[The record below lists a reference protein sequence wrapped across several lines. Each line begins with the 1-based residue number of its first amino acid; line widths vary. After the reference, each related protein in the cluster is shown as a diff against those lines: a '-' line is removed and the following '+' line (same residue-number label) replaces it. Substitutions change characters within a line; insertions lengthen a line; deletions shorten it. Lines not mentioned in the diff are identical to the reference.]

1 MGGRGSRSSGR
12 HRAPNGYST
21 VGKIRGV
28 RVIQDKK
35 TGKGLPFH
43 GPKNG
48 SFYRKSRSG
57 AVEQFRKYDRRG
69 FPKKD
74 IDTGHDHGQ
83 GDPHVHDWV
92 NGKRQIGRPP
102 TIGELK
108 KIKFKTKEQK

>member
-1 MGGRGSRSSGR
+1 MSSEGK
-12 HRAPNGYST
+12 NGFKNNKKAKKNVKS
-21 VGKIRGV
+21 GV
-28 RVIQDKK
+28 QPLEFYI

-108 KIKFKTKEQK
+108 KIKFKSKEQK

>member
-1 MGGRGSRSSGR
+1 MGGRGSQSSGG

-21 VGKIRGV
+21 VGMKKGIRI
-28 RVIQDKK
+28 IQDKK

-57 AVEQFRKYDRRG
+57 AVEQYRKYDSRG
-69 FPKKD
+69 LPKKD
-74 IDTGHDHGQ
+74 IDKGHDHGQ
-83 GDPHVHDWV
+83 GDPHVHDWID
-92 NGKRQIGRPP
+92 GKRQIGRSP

-108 KIKFKTKEQK
+108 IIN